1 MTRRILKSFGPVT
14 LIDARIYDNPYL
26 VTGPSGDRSFDDM
39 ASAETYFLDES
50 LRVLNSSEPAGE
62 TPMDLQTTIMDVLR
76 SSGQALTFEDVVKC
90 VAQKLEGD
98 IRVTLNELVAQEQ
111 ILVHVGARNHRW
123 RYQARRKKRR
133 F

>member
-14 LIDARIYDNPYL
+14 LIDTRICDNPYL

-39 ASAETYFLDES
+39 ASAETCFLDES

-62 TPMDLQTTIMDVLR
+62 TPMDLQSTIMDVLR

-98 IRVTLNELVAQEQ
+98 VRVTLKELVAKKQ
-111 ILVHVGARNHRW
+111 ILLHVGRNHRW
-123 RYQARRKKRR
+123 RYQALPKKRR